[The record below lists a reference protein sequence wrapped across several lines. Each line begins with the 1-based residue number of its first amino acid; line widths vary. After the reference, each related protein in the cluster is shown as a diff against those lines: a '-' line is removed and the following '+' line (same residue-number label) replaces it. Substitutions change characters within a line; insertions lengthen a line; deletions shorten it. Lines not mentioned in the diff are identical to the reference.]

1 MLAAEIPGA
10 TKRRGDL
17 DAAAAIRLSEWLRGY
32 RPIQGRP
39 DELFDPTGRPRE
51 YWLNFLGDL
60 AEYTP
65 DELKSRFSLATRHIR
80 DTGVS
85 HRVYGEE
92 NERSWPLSPVPLIIG
107 HREWAQI
114 VDGRPVD
121 GSRCPRL
128 REAPFVFLLRSGKGN
143 RDRPF

>member
-32 RPIQGRP
+32 RPIQGIP

-65 DELKSRFSLATRHIR
+65 DELKSALDGAAIQRDASFDGHPAALYLGQIKNYAGAPIAVLEVIKDTTEYEAAAT
-80 DTGVS
+80 S
-85 HRVYGEE
+85 
-92 NERSWPLSPVPLIIG
+92 S
-107 HREWAQI
+107 
-114 VDGRPVD
+114 
-121 GSRCPRL
+121 
-128 REAPFVFLLRSGKGN
+128 
-143 RDRPF
+143 